1 MRNQWKRRLLWWG
14 GGLFALLVLGVV
26 GGVVMLSLSGSSAA
40 SIPPAVYE
48 SKAGSEGMAIAPER
62 AVPAVV
68 GEAAMPMP
76 PTGADEALD
85 FVDAATAG
93 TTTTRMVIKNA
104 DMAVVVDDPRAA
116 QSQVIAWVE
125 AHGGYVVAS
134 SLSERTLASGK
145 RVLYGE
151 TTFRVPADRFLDALA
166 MLKDLA
172 VRVDREDIRGQDVT
186 DEYVDLEARLRNL
199 QAAEEELRRLLDQ
212 AADTNEVLNIYREL
226 MQVREQIEVLQGR
239 MRYLQESV
247 AYSEVQVEFIPVEA
261 DEPISIGGWE
271 PSGVARDAVR
281 ALLRFGQQLVTAFIW
296 IGVFWLPV
304 LAVLGIIGSLA
315 WRLGRGL
322 WRRMRGRA
330 APPTA
335 R

>member
-14 GGLFALLVLGVV
+14 GGLFALLVLGGV
-26 GGVVMLSLSGSSAA
+26 GGVVMLSLPGSSAA
-40 SIPPAVYE
+40 ALPPAVYE
-48 SKAGSEGMAIAPER
+48 SGAGSEGMAIAPER
-62 AVPAVV
+62 AVPAVA
-68 GEAAMPMP
+68 GEAPMAMPL
-76 PTGADEALD
+76 TGPDEALD

-296 IGVFWLPV
+296 VGVFWLPV
-304 LAVLGIIGSLA
+304 LAVLGMIGGLV

-322 WRRMRGRA
+322 WRLLRGRA
-330 APPTA
+330 APPA
-335 R
+335 AG